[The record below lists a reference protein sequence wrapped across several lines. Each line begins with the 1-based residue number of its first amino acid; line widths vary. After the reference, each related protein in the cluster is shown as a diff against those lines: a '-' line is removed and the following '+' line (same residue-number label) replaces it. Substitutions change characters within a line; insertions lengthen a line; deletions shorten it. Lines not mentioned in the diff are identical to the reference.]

1 MIITLAQVKSLL
13 NISGTA
19 KDTLISALIP
29 EAEAKYLQ
37 IRNIPFMQIQADITS
52 GDATVSNLKLYP
64 CDVLNSLSSVL
75 YDNNTVAAFI
85 DRTDYFYNSAQSIDN
100 YVTEIDVENNT
111 IELDT
116 APSATATDVIF
127 TVYPKGAKFVAAK
140 LIQYFM
146 RSNSMNGLQS
156 ESVGSYSYSRGGS
169 QGGGNPFG
177 VPDDIY
183 KSIKRYVDC

>member
-37 IRNIPFMQIQADITS
+37 IRNIPFMQIQADTTASDKTI
-52 GDATVSNLKLYP
+52 SNLKLYP
-64 CDVLNSLSSVL
+64 DTALSSVL

-116 APSATATDVIF
+116 APSATDTDVIF

-146 RSNSMNGLQS
+146 QSNSMNGLQS

>member
-1 MIITLAQVKSLL
+1 MIITLSQVKSLL

-19 KDTLISALIP
+19 KDALISALIP

-75 YDNNTVAAFI
+75 YDNSTIAAFV
-85 DRTDYFYNSAQSIDN
+85 DRTDYFYNSTNSIDN
-100 YVTEIDVENNT
+100 YVTEIDIENNT

-116 APSATATDVIF
+116 APAATATDVIF
-127 TVYPKGAKFVAAK
+127 TVYPKGAKFIAAK

-146 RSNSMNGLQS
+146 QSNSMNGLQS

>member
-1 MIITLAQVKSLL
+1 MIITLSQVKSLL

-116 APSATATDVIF
+116 APSATATDIIF

-146 RSNSMNGLQS
+146 QSNSMNGLQS

>member
-19 KDTLISALIP
+19 KDALISALIP

-37 IRNIPFMQIQADITS
+37 IRNIPFMQIQADTTASDKTI
-52 GDATVSNLKLYP
+52 SNLKLYP

-116 APSATATDVIF
+116 APSATATDIIF

-146 RSNSMNGLQS
+146 QSNSMNGLQS

>member
-116 APSATATDVIF
+116 APSATATDIIF

-146 RSNSMNGLQS
+146 QSNSMNGLQS

>member
-75 YDNNTVAAFI
+75 YDNSTIAAFV
-85 DRTDYFYNSAQSIDN
+85 DRTDYFYNSTNSIDN
-100 YVTEIDVENNT
+100 YVTEIDIENNT

-116 APSATATDVIF
+116 APAATATDVIF
-127 TVYPKGAKFVAAK
+127 TVYPKGAKFIAAK

-146 RSNSMNGLQS
+146 QSNSMNGLQS

>member
-19 KDTLISALIP
+19 KDTLISAMIP

-37 IRNIPFMQIQADITS
+37 IRNIPFTQIQGNLTASDKTI
-52 GDATVSNLKLYP
+52 SNLKLYP
-64 CDVLNSLSSVL
+64 FDISNSLSSVL

-85 DRTDYFYNSAQSIDN
+85 DRTDYFYNAVQSIDN

-146 RSNSMNGLQS
+146 QSNSMNGLQS

>member
-52 GDATVSNLKLYP
+52 GDTTVSNLKLYP

-116 APSATATDVIF
+116 APSATATDIIF
-127 TVYPKGAKFVAAK
+127 TVYPKGSKFVAAK

-146 RSNSMNGLQS
+146 QSNSMSGLQS
-156 ESVGSYSYSRGGS
+156 ESVGSYSWSRGGS

-177 VPDDIY
+177 IPDDIY
-183 KSIKRYVDC
+183 KSIKRFVDC

>member
-37 IRNIPFMQIQADITS
+37 IRNIPFMQIQADITAS
-52 GDATVSNLKLYP
+52 DKTIINLKLYP
-64 CDVLNSLSSVL
+64 YDISNSLSSVL

-85 DRTDYFYNSAQSIDN
+85 DRTDYFYNSAHSIDN
-100 YVTEIDVENNT
+100 YVTDIDIENNT

-116 APSATATDVIF
+116 APSATATDIIF
-127 TVYPKGAKFVAAK
+127 TVYPKGSKFIAAK
-140 LIQYFM
+140 LIQYLM
-146 RSNSMNGLQS
+146 QSNSMNGLQS
-156 ESVGSYSYSRGGS
+156 ESVGSYSYSKG
-169 QGGGNPFG
+169 GGGNPFG

>member
-116 APSATATDVIF
+116 APSATATDIIF
-127 TVYPKGAKFVAAK
+127 TVYPKGSKFVAAK

-146 RSNSMNGLQS
+146 QSNSMSGLQS
-156 ESVGSYSYSRGGS
+156 ESVGSYSWSRGGS

-177 VPDDIY
+177 IPDDIY
-183 KSIKRYVDC
+183 KSIKRFVDC

>member
-75 YDNNTVAAFI
+75 YDNSTIAAFI
-85 DRTDYFYNSAQSIDN
+85 DRTDYFYNSSQSIDN

-116 APSATATDVIF
+116 APAATATDVIF
-127 TVYPKGAKFVAAK
+127 TVYPKGSKFVAAK

-146 RSNSMNGLQS
+146 QSNSMNGLQS

>member
-19 KDTLISALIP
+19 KDTLISVLIP
-29 EAEAKYLQ
+29 EVEAKYLQ

-64 CDVLNSLSSVL
+64 ETDFSYTIENDNS
-75 YDNNTVAAFI
+75 VAAFI
-85 DRTDYFYNSAQSIDN
+85 DRTDYFYNSTNSIDN
-100 YVTEIDVENNT
+100 YVTEIDIENNT

-116 APSATATDVIF
+116 APAATATDVIF
-127 TVYPKGAKFVAAK
+127 TVYPKGAKFIAAK

-146 RSNSMNGLQS
+146 QSNSMNGLQS

-183 KSIKRYVDC
+183 KSIKRHVDC

>member
-64 CDVLNSLSSVL
+64 DTALSSVL
-75 YDNNTVAAFI
+75 RDGTVSSFV

-116 APSATATDVIF
+116 APSATATDIIF
-127 TVYPKGAKFVAAK
+127 TVYPKGSKFIAAK

-146 RSNSMNGLQS
+146 QSNSMNGLQS

>member
-52 GDATVSNLKLYP
+52 GDTTVSNLKLYP

-75 YDNNTVAAFI
+75 YDNNTVAAFV
-85 DRTDYFYNSAQSIDN
+85 DRTDYFYNSTNSIDN

-116 APSATATDVIF
+116 APSATATDIIF
-127 TVYPKGAKFVAAK
+127 TVYPKGSKFIAAK

-146 RSNSMNGLQS
+146 QSNSMNGLQS
-156 ESVGSYSYSRGGS
+156 ENVGSYSYSRGGS

>member
-52 GDATVSNLKLYP
+52 GDTTVSNLKLYP

-116 APSATATDVIF
+116 APSATATDIIF
-127 TVYPKGAKFVAAK
+127 TVYPKGSKFVAAK

-146 RSNSMNGLQS
+146 QSNSMNGLQS

>member
-52 GDATVSNLKLYP
+52 SDATVSNLKLYP

-75 YDNNTVAAFI
+75 YGNNTVSSFI

-116 APSATATDVIF
+116 APSATATDIIF

-146 RSNSMNGLQS
+146 QSNSMNGLQS

>member
-52 GDATVSNLKLYP
+52 GDTTVSNLKLYP

-116 APSATATDVIF
+116 APSATATDIIF
-127 TVYPKGAKFVAAK
+127 TVYPKGSKFIAAK

-146 RSNSMNGLQS
+146 QSNSMNGLQS

>member
-85 DRTDYFYNSAQSIDN
+85 DRTDYFYNSTNSIDN

-116 APSATATDVIF
+116 APSATATDIIF
-127 TVYPKGAKFVAAK
+127 TVYPKGSKFIAAK

-146 RSNSMNGLQS
+146 QSNSMNGLQS

>member
-1 MIITLAQVKSLL
+1 MIVTLAQVKSLL

-116 APSATATDVIF
+116 APSATATDIIF
-127 TVYPKGAKFVAAK
+127 SVYPKGSKFVAAK

-146 RSNSMNGLQS
+146 QSNSMNGLQS

>member
-19 KDTLISALIP
+19 KDALISALIP

-37 IRNIPFMQIQADITS
+37 IRNIPFMQIQADITAS
-52 GDATVSNLKLYP
+52 DKTISNLKLYP

-85 DRTDYFYNSAQSIDN
+85 DRTDYFYNSTNSIDN

-116 APSATATDVIF
+116 APSATATDIIF
-127 TVYPKGAKFVAAK
+127 TVYPKGSKFVAAK

-146 RSNSMNGLQS
+146 QSNSMNGLQS